1 MPQRVNTTAT
11 VTSVTLT
18 PLARVVR
25 TIVQIVLAVGVAIP
39 FSPLG
44 KYLGF
49 TRLPPLYWPLLAVSL
64 LCYAALTQTVKM
76 WLLRKQWI

>member
-1 MPQRVNTTAT
+1 MVMS
-11 VTSVTLT
+11 SVIML
-18 PLARVVR
+18 
-25 TIVQIVLAVGVAIP
+25 VGVAIP